1 MNISD
6 DLNYVCKIKK
16 WLRILNISYQNK
28 ALNIKHGMN
37 IYDTNDIS
45 IEVVSLHDLNL
56 FFLIEKY
63 KKNNIK

>member
-16 WLRILNISYQNK
+16 WLRILNISYQK
-28 ALNIKHGMN
+28 KTLNIKHGMN

-45 IEVVSLHDLNL
+45 IEVVCYTIWICS
-56 FFLIEKY
+56 FWSK
-63 KKNNIK
+63 NIKKTT